1 MPHLSKIVAA
11 AVIAVVTVAGGAGFA
26 QQEQRPQQRS
36 AQRDDETTF
45 RADARL
51 VVLHASVVDK
61 SGRLVTNLGRTAFR
75 VFENNVEQP
84 IKTFRREDVPVSLG
98 LVIDNSG
105 SMRDKR
111 KRVESAAMAAIKASN
126 PQDEVV
132 VVNFNDEAYDDS
144 DGFTNSARKLEEAL
158 TKIDSRGGTAM
169 RDALNMTVDFVRK
182 KGKHDKKVILAITDG
197 NDTASTQVTLEK
209 LVQKAHDAEVLLYF
223 IGILNEEDKRE
234 ARKAQRAMDALAK
247 ASGGAAVFPEGA
259 EEVEKIA
266 VAMAHEIRNQYILT
280 YSPTNQSLDG
290 TFRTIRVTAS
300 GPNRPV
306 VRTRSGYYA
315 TPDAN
320 RQAASAA
327 ASSLV
332 RP

>member
-1 MPHLSKIVAA
+1 MLHLSKLLPVALIAGA
-11 AVIAVVTVAGGAGFA
+11 AFIAQGQQA
-26 QQEQRPQQRS
+26 QQQNPEE
-36 AQRDDETTF
+36 DTTF
-45 RADARL
+45 RADTRL

-61 SGRLVTNLGRTAFR
+61 QGRLVTTLPRTAFK
-75 VFENNVEQP
+75 VYENNVEQP

-111 KRVESAAMAAIKASN
+111 KRVEKAALAAIKASN
-126 PQDEVV
+126 PQDEIL

-144 DGFTNSARKLEEAL
+144 NGLTNEIRRLEEAI

-169 RDALNMTVDFVRK
+169 RDALNMTIDFVKK
-182 KGKHDKKVILAITDG
+182 KGKRDKKVVFVITDG

-209 LVQKAHDAEVLLYF
+209 LVQKAHDAEVLMYF
-223 IGILNEEDKRE
+223 IGILNDEDKRE
-234 ARKAQRAMDALAK
+234 AKKAKRAMEALAK
-247 ASGGAAVFPEGA
+247 ASGGTAVFPETT
-259 EEVEKIA
+259 EEVEEIA
-266 VAMAHEIRNQYILT
+266 LAMAHEIRNQYILT

-290 TFRTIRVTAS
+290 SFRTIKVVAN

-315 TPDAN
+315 TPEPAN
-320 RQAASAA
+320 KQQT
-327 ASSLV
+327 ASSAV
-332 RP
+332 R

>member
-1 MPHLSKIVAA
+1 MLHLSKFLPLAAIGLA
-11 AVIAVVTVAGGAGFA
+11 AVAPFVSGQA
-26 QQEQRPQQRS
+26 QQTPEGDP
-36 AQRDDETTF
+36 TF
-45 RADARL
+45 RADTRL

-61 SGRLVTNLGRTAFR
+61 NGRLITDLPRKAFR

-84 IKTFRREDVPVSLG
+84 IKTFRREDVPVSMG

-111 KRVESAAMAAIKASN
+111 KRVEMAALAAVKASN

-132 VVNFNDEAYDDS
+132 VVNFNDEAFDDS
-144 DGFTNSARKLEEAL
+144 EGFTNNLRKLEEAL

-169 RDALNMTVDFVRK
+169 RDALNMTIDFVNK
-182 KGKHDKKVILAITDG
+182 KGKRDKKVILVVTDG
-197 NDTASTQVTLEK
+197 NDTASTQITLER
-209 LVQKAHDAEVLLYF
+209 LVQKAHDTEVLMFF
-223 IGILNEEDKRE
+223 IGLLSDEDKRE
-234 ARKAQRAMDALAK
+234 ARKAKRAMEALAK
-247 ASGGAAVFPEGA
+247 ASGGTAVFPESA

-266 VAMAHEIRNQYILT
+266 LDMAHEIRNQYIIT
-280 YSPTNQSLDG
+280 YSPTNPALDG
-290 TFRTIRVTAS
+290 SFRTIKVTAN

-315 TPDAN
+315 TPDAKQQN
-320 RQAASAA
+320 SSTAA
-327 ASSLV
+327 AV